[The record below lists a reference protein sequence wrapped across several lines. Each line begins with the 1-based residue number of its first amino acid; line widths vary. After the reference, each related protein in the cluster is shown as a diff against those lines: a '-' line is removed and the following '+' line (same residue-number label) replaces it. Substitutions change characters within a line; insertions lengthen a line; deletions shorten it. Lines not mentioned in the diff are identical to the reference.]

1 MKPNKF
7 LTCFALAICLPGLY
21 SCENHFLDEEAKDF
35 LSPSNFYQSEADAT
49 AALMATYANLR
60 GTYNQN
66 MYFLADLPSEQTNPG
81 TGNNIDRTNI
91 DNFQFEPTNT
101 ITTNTWNESY
111 VTINRANA
119 VIGRVPGI
127 TMAEDRKN
135 AIIGEARFLRAL
147 SYFHLVRLFGAVP
160 IRLQET
166 TSLTGLDIARSPV
179 EDVYGLII
187 SDLKEAE
194 TTLPDQQTGLNLG
207 RASKGAASTLLAY
220 VYLTKK
226 DWTNAAA
233 KAREVIDKAS
243 TYGYSLFANFAD
255 LWKISNENKHEHIF
269 MCQYQSGPEGLGS
282 QYNHFFTSRQANA
295 ILVGGSGYAIHLVE
309 NAFWKSFD
317 STDTRRDASILS
329 SFTDPKTQKLITYPS
344 TLLSELSIFKYYDP
358 ASFARNNNNNNYPIL
373 RFADVLLI
381 HAEALNEGA
390 GPSAQAYESINKI
403 RRRAKLADLKTG
415 LTQQQFREAVLQERS
430 WEFAFESRRFFDLI
444 RSETLIPVMTAA
456 GKRPLPKNLLYPIP
470 QREIDINNK
479 IEQADQ
485 NPGY

>member
-1 MKPNKF
+1 
-7 LTCFALAICLPGLY
+7 
-21 SCENHFLDEEAKDF
+21 
-35 LSPSNFYQSEADAT
+35 
-49 AALMATYANLR
+49 
-60 GTYNQN
+60 
-66 MYFLADLPSEQTNPG
+66 
-81 TGNNIDRTNI
+81 
-91 DNFQFEPTNT
+91 
-101 ITTNTWNESY
+101 
-111 VTINRANA
+111 
-119 VIGRVPGI
+119 
-127 TMAEDRKN
+127 
-135 AIIGEARFLRAL
+135 
-147 SYFHLVRLFGAVP
+147 VP

-255 LWKISNENKHEHIF
+255 LWKISNENKQEHIF